1 MLASP
6 MPKVDQSGQ
15 VLVAILLGCG
25 ILHSMMKKE
34 NANTTPL
41 LVQDRKT
48 GQWYNPM
55 EAWIKVMETKEVRAI
70 MERLKNR

>member
-1 MLASP
+1 
-6 MPKVDQSGQ
+6 
-15 VLVAILLGCG
+15 
-25 ILHSMMKKE
+25 MMKKE
-34 NANTTPL
+34 TANTTPL